1 MLLGFLVIFLILFLP
16 FCAVYEAWP
25 SLLLSGETIILGYF
39 DAVNQVYDAAILMAF
54 KTFWPSYGLF
64 VTIDTMLGLH

>member
-1 MLLGFLVIFLILFLP
+1 MLLDFLVIFLILFLP
-16 FCAVYEAWP
+16 VCTVYEAWP
-25 SLLLSGETIILGYF
+25 SLLLSSETIIGYF
-39 DAVNQVYDAAILMAF
+39 NAVNQVYDTAFLMAF